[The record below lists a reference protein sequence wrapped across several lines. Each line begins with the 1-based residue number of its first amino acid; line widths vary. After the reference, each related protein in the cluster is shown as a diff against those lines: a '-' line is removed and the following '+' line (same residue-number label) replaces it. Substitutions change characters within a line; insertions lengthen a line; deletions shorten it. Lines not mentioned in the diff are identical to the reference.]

1 MALPGFCVRR
11 EFVMPCSLY
20 GQLHCVFKIQSSR
33 HERPFEHQEKISREL
48 RAKET
53 MVPKLVCWER
63 VLHYL

>member
-1 MALPGFCVRR
+1 MS
-11 EFVMPCSLY
+11 CSLY
-20 GQLHCVFKIQSSR
+20 GQLQCVLRIQSSQ

-53 MVPKLVCWER
+53 MVPKLVCWDR